1 MEPES
6 HVNIPVGYQ
15 VIKDEDPAL
24 DVESHSQRPF
34 RKAMTQIALQRWWAL
49 ALLLLVNAVPY
60 IQGQQSPSWAQYI
73 ISPKSLTVLPT
84 AIIADRTVGDVTNP
98 SALLA
103 AGGDVTTLKRAAPVA
118 PPSWPK
124 GTTADASSFHPGN
137 TNNGQT
143 RTYTPS
149 NAIDGDEATF
159 WNDDT
164 ASVYPDTLTLTI
176 PTATTLSG
184 ITILSSS
191 DGVPVKFTVE
201 ALQGG
206 SWGAVAMV
214 SDNAA
219 VLIQVPFAEPV
230 KAEGIRITVT
240 QAEVTTQG
248 EYTRIAEVWPG
259 IVPGRVAPAVVLD
272 FGKVVVGK
280 LSINFAGASTNNPG
294 IRLAFSETTQ
304 YLSDL
309 SDFSRSNNGDTITPG
324 SDQIAVK
331 PDPYTWT
338 DNHGCSEGTKVC
350 ADGLHGFR
358 YVKIYL
364 DALAAD
370 APDTEASGSVS
381 IDSVSLAFSAYLGTE
396 DTYSGTFECSD
407 TTLNEFWYAA
417 VYTNDLCTDTF
428 RLEDTE
434 PRNASS
440 PTLIGKEVLFDGAK
454 RDRDPYVGDLAVA
467 ARTLYLTHNFSIA
480 AENVLADLADHQR
493 SDGWIPPASI
503 NNYQLQLLDYPL
515 HWVTCTYD
523 LIVYTSSDAY
533 AAKYYPTILKVL
545 DNFYPSM
552 TDSATGLINKPDDS
566 PYGDYAFL
574 NRHGMITYYNAL
586 YVQALRNA
594 ASIATFYNH
603 PEDAKRWTAR
613 AQTVS
618 DAINAHLWDASVG
631 AYFDSSKATNHGQD
645 GNGLAVLNG
654 IADSTRSASALK
666 YWASL
671 ALPYGNPFF
680 DSDFI
685 GNGFSKRVYAFISYF
700 ELQARFA
707 SGAGDSA
714 IEEIKRLYG
723 WMATHDP
730 KSTFWEGI
738 GTDGSMYEQG
748 FTSATHGW
756 STGIV
761 PLMSNYVLG
770 IIPTAPAFTKWTV
783 KPMLVGGITWA
794 KGQVDTP
801 HGPLVVD
808 WTTENTKTQI
818 QITVTVPKGTKG
830 TVSVPV
836 SSEKVM
842 VAVDSKL
849 VYAVGRR
856 AFNPQYKDGHVTVQL
871 EEGNHFI
878 TASK

>member
-1 MEPES
+1 M
-6 HVNIPVGYQ
+6 V
-15 VIKDEDPAL
+15 
-24 DVESHSQRPF
+24 
-34 RKAMTQIALQRWWAL
+34 QIALRRWWAL
-49 ALLLLVNAVPY
+49 ALLLLINAVPY

-73 ISPKSLTVLPT
+73 ISPQSLTVLPL
-84 AIIADRTVGDVTNP
+84 AILEGRTVGDVTNP
-98 SALLA
+98 SALLTS
-103 AGGDVTTLKRAAPVA
+103 GGDVTTLKRAAPVA

-124 GTTADASSFHPGN
+124 GTTADASSFRPEN
-137 TNNGQT
+137 TNNGQP

-149 NAIDGDEATF
+149 NAIDGNGATF

-164 ASVYPDTLTLTI
+164 VSAYSDILTLTI

-184 ITILSSS
+184 ITILSSL

-206 SWGAVAMV
+206 SWGAVATV
-214 SDNAA
+214 SDNAV

-230 KAEGIRITVT
+230 NAEGIRITVT
-240 QAEVTTQG
+240 QAQATGQG

-259 IVPGRVAPAVVLD
+259 IVPGQVAPAVVLD

-304 YLSDL
+304 YLTDL

-331 PDPYTWT
+331 SDPYTWT
-338 DNHGCSEGTKVC
+338 DNHGCEDGTKVC

-370 APDTEASGSVS
+370 APNTQASGSVS
-381 IDSVSLAFSAYLGTE
+381 IDSISLAFSAYLGTE
-396 DTYSGTFECSD
+396 DTYSGNFECSD
-407 TTLNEFWYAA
+407 AALNEFWYAA

-434 PRNASS
+434 PRNAGS
-440 PTLIGKEVLFDGAK
+440 PTLVGKEVLFDGAK

-533 AAKYYPTILKVL
+533 AAKYYPTITKVL

-574 NRHGMITYYNAL
+574 NRHGLITYYNAL

-603 PEDAKRWTAR
+603 PDDAKRWAER

-618 DAINAHLWDASVG
+618 DAINVHLWDASVG
-631 AYFDSSKATNHGQD
+631 AYFDSSKTTNHGQD

-680 DSDFI
+680 DSDVI
-685 GNGFSKRVYAFISYF
+685 GGGFSKRVYAFISYF

-738 GTDGSMYEQG
+738 GTDGSMYEAG

-770 IIPTAPAFTKWTV
+770 IMPTAPAFAEWTV

-801 HGPLVVD
+801 HGPLMVD
-808 WTTENTKTQI
+808 WTAENASTQF

-836 SSEKVM
+836 TSEKVM
-842 VAVDSKL
+842 VAVNSKL

-856 AFNPQYKDGHVTVQL
+856 AFNPKYKDGHVTVQL
-871 EEGNHFI
+871 EYGKHVI